1 VTAEPDCCNVLGTHC
16 FLSFHPSVNSE
27 MGNAKGQAF
36 TNLVMGVATKVRGET
51 ADTPDLESAHGKT
64 DDVTRGE

>member
-1 VTAEPDCCNVLGTHC
+1 
-16 FLSFHPSVNSE
+16 